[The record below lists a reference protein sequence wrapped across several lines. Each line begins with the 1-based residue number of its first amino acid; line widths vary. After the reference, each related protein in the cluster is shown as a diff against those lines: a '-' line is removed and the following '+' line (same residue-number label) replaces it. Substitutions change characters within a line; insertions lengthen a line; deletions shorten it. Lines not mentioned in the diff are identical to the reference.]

1 MQTLDG
7 DLEAI
12 PNSQLNEG
20 PIINRFDPV
29 TDRRMNTKVGVAYD
43 TDPDRVKEVLFEAV
57 ELISKRHEPEIHL
70 RSFGDSALTFE
81 VFVWIESEEDR
92 RESEDELNTAIYRAL
107 DEAEIKI
114 PFPQREVAVEHDSDT
129 QAG

>member
-1 MQTLDG
+1 
-7 DLEAI
+7 
-12 PNSQLNEG
+12 
-20 PIINRFDPV
+20 
-29 TDRRMNTKVGVAYD
+29 MNTKVGVAYD

-57 ELISKRHEPEIHL
+57 EPISKRHEPEIHL

-81 VFVWIESEEDR
+81 VFVWI
-92 RESEDELNTAIYRAL
+92 ESEDELNTAIYRAL